1 MNASDADRQI
11 KQMVNFIL
19 QEAQEKANEIR
30 IKARKCEAGG
40 TEHDFNLEKQMLVHN
55 AKLKIQEEYK
65 RKEKERE
72 VNKRIARSAEI
83 GASRRQKMIARDEL
97 LKTLIVEGQ
106 SQLKSY
112 TTSDDKNK
120 VLLCELIVQGL
131 IKLFE
136 TDVVVAVRAQD
147 VHLAEMVLK
156 EATDK
161 YIATMKKEANI
172 DVSKVKVTLNKDP
185 SGMLPETR
193 AGGVVLYAKQGK
205 IVCDNTLDTRLNQ
218 IYYDLK
224 PTVRKMLFP
233 TP

>member
-30 IKARKCEAGG
+30 IK

-55 AKLKIQEEYK
+55 AKIKIQEEYK

-72 VNKRIARSAEI
+72 INKRIARSAEI
-83 GASRRQKMIARDEL
+83 GASRRKKMIARDEL

-106 SQLKSY
+106 VQLKKY

-120 VLLCELIVQGL
+120 VLLRDLIVQGL

-136 TDVVVAVRAQD
+136 TDVVVAVRAED
-147 VHLAEMVLK
+147 MHLAEMVVN
-156 EATDK
+156 EATEK
-161 YIATMKKEANI
+161 YIAIMKEEANL
-172 DVSKVKVTLNKDP
+172 DVSKVKVTLNKVAD
-185 SGMLPETR
+185 GMLSAAK

-205 IVCDNTLDTRLNQ
+205 IVCDNTLDTRLDQ

-224 PTVRKMLFP
+224 PTVRKMLFSAS
-233 TP
+233 

>member
-30 IKARKCEAGG
+30 IK

-106 SQLKSY
+106 SQLKNY

-120 VLLCELIVQGL
+120 VLLRDLIVQGL

-136 TDVVVAVRAQD
+136 TDVVVAVRAKD
-147 VHLAEMVLK
+147 VQLAEIVVTEVM
-156 EATDK
+156 DK
-161 YIATMKKEANI
+161 YIATMKKEANL
-172 DVSKVKVTLNKDP
+172 DVSEVKLKINKIAE
-185 SGMLPETR
+185 GMLPDAK

-205 IVCDNTLDTRLNQ
+205 IVCDNTLDTRLDQ